1 MNDND
6 IIQQAA
12 DKAEQSQTI
21 GLSDKALDA
30 FVHLA
35 TGMIGH
41 PLRVPTNPQTWAD
54 LQKPII
60 GE

>member
-6 IIQQAA
+6 ILKRAA
-12 DKAEQSQTI
+12 DAAEQSQTA

-30 FVHLA
+30 FVHLT
-35 TGMIGH
+35 TGIIGH
-41 PLRVPTNPQTWAD
+41 PLRVPTNPQTYED